1 LLNELAY
8 HRTYLPADLVQVKY
22 AVLSVIWVYQRT
34 LSPLLPTSCRFYPS
48 CSHYSQEAVEKYG
61 VVKGI
66 WLGIKR
72 LGRCR
77 PLGGQG
83 YDPVP

>member
-1 LLNELAY
+1 M
-8 HRTYLPADLVQVKY
+8 KY
-22 AVLSVIWVYQRT
+22 AVLAVIWVYQKT

-48 CSHYSQEAVEKYG
+48 CSHYSHEAVEKYG
-61 VVKGI
+61 VVKGV
-66 WLGIKR
+66 WLGVKR

-83 YDPVP
+83 FDPVP

>member
-1 LLNELAY
+1 M
-8 HRTYLPADLVQVKY
+8 KF
-22 AVLSVIWVYQRT
+22 AVLSVIWLYQTT
-34 LSPLLPTSCRFYPS
+34 LSPLLPTSCRYYPS

-61 VVKGI
+61 VLKGI
-66 WLGIKR
+66 WLGVKR

-77 PLGGQG
+77 PQGGQG

>member
-1 LLNELAY
+1 M
-8 HRTYLPADLVQVKY
+8 KY
-22 AVLSVIWVYQRT
+22 AMLAVIWVYQKT

-61 VVKGI
+61 VVKGV
-66 WLGIKR
+66 WLGVKR

-77 PLGGQG
+77 PLGRQG
-83 YDPVP
+83 FDPVP

>member
-1 LLNELAY
+1 MKFA
-8 HRTYLPADLVQVKY
+8 A
-22 AVLSVIWVYQRT
+22 LSVIWLYQTT
-34 LSPLLPTSCRFYPS
+34 LSPLLPTSCRYYPS

-61 VVKGI
+61 VLKGI
-66 WLGIKR
+66 WLGVRR

>member
-1 LLNELAY
+1 M
-8 HRTYLPADLVQVKY
+8 KY

-34 LSPLLPTSCRFYPS
+34 LAPLLPTSCRFYPS

-61 VVKGI
+61 ATKGI

>member
-1 LLNELAY
+1 M
-8 HRTYLPADLVQVKY
+8 KY
-22 AVLSVIWVYQRT
+22 VVLSAIGVYQKT
-34 LSPLLPTSCRFYPS
+34 LSQFLPTSCRYYPS

-61 VVKGI
+61 VLKGI
-66 WLGIKR
+66 CLGVKR

>member
-1 LLNELAY
+1 M
-8 HRTYLPADLVQVKY
+8 KY
-22 AVLSVIWVYQRT
+22 VVLSVIWVYQRT
-34 LSPLLPTSCRFYPS
+34 LSPLLPSSCRFYPS

-61 VVKGI
+61 TVKGI

>member
-1 LLNELAY
+1 M
-8 HRTYLPADLVQVKY
+8 KF
-22 AVLSVIWVYQRT
+22 AVLSVIWLYQKT
-34 LSPLLPTSCRFYPS
+34 LSPLLPTSCRYYPS
-48 CSHYSQEAVEKYG
+48 CSHYSQEAVAKYG
-61 VVKGI
+61 VLKGI
-66 WLGIKR
+66 WLGVKR

>member
-1 LLNELAY
+1 M
-8 HRTYLPADLVQVKY
+8 
-22 AVLSVIWVYQRT
+22 LSMISVYQKT
-34 LSPLLPTSCRFYPS
+34 LSILLPTSCRYYPS
-48 CSHYSQEAVEKYG
+48 CSHFSQEAVEKYG
-61 VVKGI
+61 VLKGI

-72 LGRCR
+72 IGRCR

>member
-1 LLNELAY
+1 M
-8 HRTYLPADLVQVKY
+8 KY
-22 AVLSVIWVYQRT
+22 AVLSVIWVYQTT

>member
-1 LLNELAY
+1 M
-8 HRTYLPADLVQVKY
+8 KF
-22 AVLSVIWVYQRT
+22 AVLSVIWLYQTT
-34 LSPLLPTSCRFYPS
+34 LSPLLPTSCRYYPS

-61 VVKGI
+61 VLKGI
-66 WLGIKR
+66 WLGVRR

-77 PLGGQG
+77 PMGGQG

>member
-1 LLNELAY
+1 M
-8 HRTYLPADLVQVKY
+8 KY
-22 AVLSVIWVYQRT
+22 AVLSAIWVYQRT
-34 LSPLLPTSCRFYPS
+34 LSPLLPSSCRFYPS
-48 CSHYSQEAVEKYG
+48 CSHYSQEAVQKYG
-61 VVKGI
+61 IVKGV
-66 WLGIKR
+66 WLVVKR

>member
-1 LLNELAY
+1 M
-8 HRTYLPADLVQVKY
+8 KF
-22 AVLSVIWVYQRT
+22 AVLSLIWVYQRT
-34 LSPLLPTSCRFYPS
+34 LSPLLPTSCRFSPS

-61 VVKGI
+61 VIKGFM
-66 WLGIKR
+66 LGVKR

>member
-1 LLNELAY
+1 MKHVL
-8 HRTYLPADLVQVKY
+8 
-22 AVLSVIWVYQRT
+22 LSVIWVYQRT
-34 LSPLLPTSCRFYPS
+34 LSPLLPTSCRFSPS

-61 VVKGI
+61 AVKGI

>member
-1 LLNELAY
+1 M
-8 HRTYLPADLVQVKY
+8 KY
-22 AVLSVIWVYQRT
+22 AVLSAIWVYQRT
-34 LSPLLPTSCRFYPS
+34 LSHLLPTSCRYYPT

-61 VVKGI
+61 VVKGT
-66 WLGIKR
+66 WLGVKR

>member
-1 LLNELAY
+1 M
-8 HRTYLPADLVQVKY
+8 
-22 AVLSVIWVYQRT
+22 IWVYQKT
-34 LSPLLPTSCRFYPS
+34 LSPLLPTSCRYYPS
-48 CSHYSQEAVEKYG
+48 CSHYSHEAVEKYG
-61 VVKGI
+61 VLKGV
-66 WLGIKR
+66 WLGVKR

>member
-1 LLNELAY
+1 M
-8 HRTYLPADLVQVKY
+8 KY
-22 AVLSVIWVYQRT
+22 AALSVIWVYQQT
-34 LSPLLPTSCRFYPS
+34 LSRLLPTSCRFYPS
-48 CSHYSQEAVEKYG
+48 CSHYSQEAIEKYG

>member
-1 LLNELAY
+1 M
-8 HRTYLPADLVQVKY
+8 KY
-22 AVLSVIWVYQRT
+22 AVLSVIWVYQKT
-34 LSPLLPTSCRFYPS
+34 LSPLLPSSCRFYPS

>member
-1 LLNELAY
+1 M
-8 HRTYLPADLVQVKY
+8 KY
-22 AVLSVIWVYQRT
+22 VVLSLIWVYQRT
-34 LSPLLPTSCRFYPS
+34 LSSLLPTSCRFYPS

-61 VVKGI
+61 TVKGI

-77 PLGGQG
+77 PMGGQG

>member
-1 LLNELAY
+1 M
-8 HRTYLPADLVQVKY
+8 KY
-22 AVLSVIWVYQRT
+22 AVLAVIWVYQKT

-61 VVKGI
+61 VVKGV
-66 WLGIKR
+66 WLGVKR

-77 PLGGQG
+77 PLGGKG
-83 YDPVP
+83 FDPVP

>member
-1 LLNELAY
+1 M
-8 HRTYLPADLVQVKY
+8 KF
-22 AVLSVIWVYQRT
+22 AVLSVIWLYQTT
-34 LSPLLPTSCRFYPS
+34 LSPLLPTSCRYYPS

-61 VVKGI
+61 VLKGV
-66 WLGIKR
+66 WLGVKR

>member
-1 LLNELAY
+1 M
-8 HRTYLPADLVQVKY
+8 KF
-22 AVLSVIWVYQRT
+22 AVLSLIWVYQRT
-34 LSPLLPTSCRFYPS
+34 LSPLLPTSCRFSPS

-61 VVKGI
+61 VIKGVM
-66 WLGIKR
+66 LGVKR

>member
-1 LLNELAY
+1 M
-8 HRTYLPADLVQVKY
+8 KF
-22 AVLSVIWVYQRT
+22 AVLSVIWLYQKT
-34 LSPLLPTSCRFYPS
+34 LSPLLPTSCRYYPS

-61 VVKGI
+61 VLKGI
-66 WLGIKR
+66 WLGVKR

>member
-1 LLNELAY
+1 MK
-8 HRTYLPADLVQVKY
+8 V
-22 AVLSVIWVYQRT
+22 AVLSVIWLYQKT
-34 LSPLLPTSCRFYPS
+34 LSPLLPTSCRYYPS

-61 VVKGI
+61 VLKGI
-66 WLGIKR
+66 WLGVKR

>member
-1 LLNELAY
+1 M
-8 HRTYLPADLVQVKY
+8 KY
-22 AVLSVIWVYQRT
+22 AVLSAIWVYQRT

-48 CSHYSQEAVEKYG
+48 CSHYSWEAVEKYG
-61 VVKGI
+61 IFKGI

>member
-1 LLNELAY
+1 M
-8 HRTYLPADLVQVKY
+8 KF
-22 AVLSVIWVYQRT
+22 AVLSVIWVYQNT
-34 LSPLLPTSCRFYPS
+34 LSPLLPTSCRYFPS

-61 VVKGI
+61 VLKGI
-66 WLGIKR
+66 WLGVRR

>member
-1 LLNELAY
+1 M
-8 HRTYLPADLVQVKY
+8 KY
-22 AVLSVIWVYQRT
+22 AVLFVIWVYQRT
-34 LSPLLPTSCRFYPS
+34 LSPLLPSSCRFYPS
-48 CSHYSQEAVEKYG
+48 CSHYSQDAVQRYG
-61 VVKGI
+61 VVKGV

>member
-1 LLNELAY
+1 M
-8 HRTYLPADLVQVKY
+8 KF
-22 AVLSVIWVYQRT
+22 AVLSVIWLYQTT
-34 LSPLLPTSCRFYPS
+34 LSPLLPTSCRYYPS

-61 VVKGI
+61 VLKGI
-66 WLGIKR
+66 WLGVKR

>member
-1 LLNELAY
+1 M
-8 HRTYLPADLVQVKY
+8 KY
-22 AVLSVIWVYQRT
+22 AVLSAIWVYQKT
-34 LSPLLPTSCRFYPS
+34 LSPLLPTSCRYHPS
-48 CSHYSQEAVEKYG
+48 CSYYSREAVEKYG
-61 VVKGI
+61 VFKGM
-66 WLGIKR
+66 WLGVKR

>member
-1 LLNELAY
+1 M
-8 HRTYLPADLVQVKY
+8 KF

-34 LSPLLPTSCRFYPS
+34 LSPLLPTSCRYYPS
-48 CSHYSQEAVEKYG
+48 CSHYSQEAIEKYG
-61 VVKGI
+61 VVKGV

-77 PLGGQG
+77 PFGGQG

>member
-1 LLNELAY
+1 MKRVVIGA
-8 HRTYLPADLVQVKY
+8 
-22 AVLSVIWVYQRT
+22 IWVYQRAV
-34 LSPLLPTSCRFYPS
+34 SPFIPSSCRYLPT

-61 VVKGI
+61 AVKGI

>member
-1 LLNELAY
+1 M
-8 HRTYLPADLVQVKY
+8 KY
-22 AVLSVIWVYQRT
+22 AVLAVIWVYQKT

-61 VVKGI
+61 VVNGV
-66 WLGIKR
+66 WLGVKR

-77 PLGGQG
+77 PLGGLG
-83 YDPVP
+83 FDPVP